1 MPPTDP
7 APARG
12 DRLRRQ
18 GWAWYL
24 VPAFLVVAAG
34 AGLPRDGA
42 WVATY
47 LAGHALAIAAVLA
60 AMLIHR
66 PVPERPWR
74 LLVLG
79 LSVHFLGDVIGL
91 PALAGLIPPLPY
103 PSLADLLYLAGYG
116 LIVAAMVAAAAARGA
131 LRQRG
136 DLLDA
141 AVLTLG
147 LAILSYAVIIGPH
160 VGADPDLTLAG
171 RIVSI
176 AHPLIDLALASVAA
190 ILLMGGLRPS
200 PAAVLFGIY
209 IVAHLVADTI
219 YELEQASGTFVPS
232 SVVTVLWPVSLAVL
246 GAASLHPSMTSL
258 AATEPEAFLPERWR
272 VPIIGLA
279 VLTIPVGLL
288 IATATNP
295 MGAAPIAVMSAVL
308 FIVALVRLR
317 GMAIDVEVSR
327 RLVGELAGARAR
339 YRDLVER
346 VPAIV
351 FTDRIGPG
359 GTSITEEYLSPQ
371 ANEILGFEPDEVL
384 ADQHVWGAIIHPED
398 RERVATG
405 YRDWVQAILSDP
417 AIASTTHSDEY
428 RVVASD
434 DRVLWFREVARA
446 VAGDD
451 GRHDHV
457 QGIILDITEQKA
469 IQARIHALALRN
481 ELLLESV
488 GEGIY
493 GIDLEGRATFV
504 NRAAAAILG
513 YDPSD
518 LVGQPMH
525 PRIHDRRADG
535 SPYPVEACP
544 IYAALRDGSVHAVQ
558 DEVVWRKDGSSL
570 DVEYTSTPVRD
581 EGGSIAGAVVVF
593 RDVTARKRADEAIQ
607 AAYADLENRV
617 AERTQELE
625 AARVEAERANRA
637 KGEFLSSMSHD
648 LRTPLNA
655 ILGFG
660 QLLELST
667 LAERDRESL
676 EQILRAGRQLL
687 AMIDDVLEFTRVDSG
702 RLTLAIEP
710 IVVTEAVRE
719 AMDLVRTQAVE
730 RGVQLEW
737 PSGADPGL
745 AVLADRRRLVQVLLN
760 LLVNAVKFSREG
772 GTVTVAAEP
781 LAEGRVRII
790 VRDTGIGISPERI
803 PRIFEPVEVDS
814 GGRSGS
820 RSIGLGLV
828 TGSRLARA
836 MGGSIFVESQLGSGS
851 TFSLDLPRAGS
862 MPGPST

>member
-1 MPPTDP
+1 
-7 APARG
+7 
-12 DRLRRQ
+12 
-18 GWAWYL
+18 
-24 VPAFLVVAAG
+24 
-34 AGLPRDGA
+34 
-42 WVATY
+42 
-47 LAGHALAIAAVLA
+47 
-60 AMLIHR
+60 
-66 PVPERPWR
+66 
-74 LLVLG
+74 
-79 LSVHFLGDVIGL
+79 
-91 PALAGLIPPLPY
+91 
-103 PSLADLLYLAGYG
+103 
-116 LIVAAMVAAAAARGA
+116 
-131 LRQRG
+131 
-136 DLLDA
+136 
-141 AVLTLG
+141 
-147 LAILSYAVIIGPH
+147 
-160 VGADPDLTLAG
+160 
-171 RIVSI
+171 
-176 AHPLIDLALASVAA
+176 
-190 ILLMGGLRPS
+190 
-200 PAAVLFGIY
+200 
-209 IVAHLVADTI
+209 
-219 YELEQASGTFVPS
+219 
-232 SVVTVLWPVSLAVL
+232 
-246 GAASLHPSMTSL
+246 
-258 AATEPEAFLPERWR
+258 
-272 VPIIGLA
+272 
-279 VLTIPVGLL
+279 
-288 IATATNP
+288 
-295 MGAAPIAVMSAVL
+295 
-308 FIVALVRLR
+308 
-317 GMAIDVEVSR
+317 
-327 RLVGELAGARAR
+327 
-339 YRDLVER
+339 
-346 VPAIV
+346 
-351 FTDRIGPG
+351 
-359 GTSITEEYLSPQ
+359 
-371 ANEILGFEPDEVL
+371 
-384 ADQHVWGAIIHPED
+384 
-398 RERVATG
+398 
-405 YRDWVQAILSDP
+405 
-417 AIASTTHSDEY
+417 
-428 RVVASD
+428 
-434 DRVLWFREVARA
+434 VLWFREVARA